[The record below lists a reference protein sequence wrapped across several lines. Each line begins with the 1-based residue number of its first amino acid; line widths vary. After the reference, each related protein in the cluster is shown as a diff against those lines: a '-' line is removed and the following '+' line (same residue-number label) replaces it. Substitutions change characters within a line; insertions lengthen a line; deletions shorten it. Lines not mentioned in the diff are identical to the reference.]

1 MKRFINAKTSIVT
14 EALDGFLATSP
25 NARLARLDGYPHT
38 KVILRSDWDKSGVAL
53 VAGGGSGHEPAHAGY
68 VGEGML
74 TAAVC
79 GEIFASPTVD
89 AVLAAILA
97 VTGDAGCLLIVKNYT
112 GDRLNFGLAA
122 ERAKAMGRKVNMVI
136 VEDDVAIP
144 GAHQPRGL
152 AGTLFV
158 HKVAGY
164 AAAQGLSLERV
175 TKAARDTAAAC
186 YSIGLSLDTCT
197 APGNAKEEYLGADE
211 VELGLGIHGEPGVSR
226 IAFASATKLMRTACG
241 RLEKAIGRS
250 ANRYALMINNLGAVP
265 PLEMAILAD
274 AFTKMK
280 LAERVDV
287 VVGPAHLMTSLD
299 MNGFSLSLLRL
310 SGQRKKA
317 LLSDVSVSGWP
328 GVRSRGTVRV
338 IKLPRTG
345 NEKKYKA
352 SPDATVRSVVQAV
365 CKTLVSAEEDLNHLD
380 ARIGDGDTGTTF
392 ANAARVVS
400 RATHRL
406 PYADGADLAG
416 ALSDILSQNMG
427 GTSGVLMAILFAAA
441 GKAYRQNADWPSA
454 MMDGVRQMMQY
465 GGAQR
470 GDRTMLDAILP
481 GLEALKDGKSVDA
494 AAVAAR
500 KGANATARMKKARAG
515 RSSYVGADRLVGV
528 LDPGAEAIARV
539 FESIART
546 VQLQPLAAGRAGPAG

>member
-1 MKRFINAKTSIVT
+1 MKRFVNAKSRIVT

-38 KVILRSDWDKSGVAL
+38 KVIVRTDWDKSGVAL
-53 VAGGGSGHEPAHAGY
+53 VSGGGSGHEPAHAGF

-122 ERAKAMGRKVNMVI
+122 ERAKALGRRVEMVI

-164 AAAQGLSLERV
+164 AAAQGLSLKRV
-175 TKAARDTAAAC
+175 TRAAKDTAVVC

-197 APGNAKEEYLGADE
+197 VPGNTKEDYLGANE
-211 VELGLGIHGEPGVSR
+211 VEVGLGIHGEPGVSR
-226 IAFASATKLMRTACG
+226 IIFAPATKLMRTACR
-241 RLEKAIGRS
+241 RLEKAIGTS
-250 ANRYALMINNLGAVP
+250 AGRYALIINNLGAVP
-265 PLEMAILAD
+265 PIEMEILAN
-274 AFTKMK
+274 AFTKTK
-280 LAERVDV
+280 LANRVDLI
-287 VVGPAHLMTSLD
+287 VGPAHLMTSLD
-299 MNGFSLSLLRL
+299 MNGFSLSLVQL
-310 SGQRKKA
+310 SGQREKA
-317 LLSDVSVSGWP
+317 LLSEVGAPGWP
-328 GVRSRGTVRV
+328 GVRAGGAVSVVKSPETG
-338 IKLPRTG
+338 RT
-345 NEKKYKA
+345 KKHKA
-352 SPDATVRSVVQAV
+352 SKNAGVRSVVQAV
-365 CKTLVSAEEDLNHLD
+365 CKTLVSAEKDLNHLD
-380 ARIGDGDTGTTF
+380 AQIGDGDTGTTF
-392 ANAARVVS
+392 GNAARVVS
-400 RATHRL
+400 RATNRL
-406 PYADGADLAG
+406 PCADGADLAG
-416 ALSDILSQNMG
+416 ALSDLLSQNMG
-427 GTSGVLMAILFAAA
+427 GTSGVLLAILFAAA

-454 MMDGVRQMMQY
+454 MMEGAKQIVQY

-470 GDRTMLDAILP
+470 GDRTMLDALLP
-481 GLEALKDGKSVDA
+481 GLEALLDGKSMDE

-500 KGANATARMKKARAG
+500 QGADATARMKKARAG
-515 RSSYVGADRLVGV
+515 RSSYVGSDRLAGIS
-528 LDPGAEAIARV
+528 DPGAEAIARV

-546 VQLQPLAAGRAGPAG
+546 VKPRS